1 MRLLAWS
8 IFVVGI
14 ATALL
19 MWGCF
24 RLIRDA
30 EKMGRDPTLLRR
42 RMLRMGLFY
51 ICCAVLGIAR
61 VVIGD
66 LPPMAL
72 IGVPVTAGIAWI
84 LIKQANNVQI
94 PPSNR

>member
-1 MRLLAWS
+1 MRAFALTMVA
-8 IFVVGI
+8 VGI

-30 EKMGRDPTLLRR
+30 EKMERDPTLLRR

-51 ICCAVLGIAR
+51 ICLVLCSASPGSLR
-61 VVIGD
+61 ETC
-66 LPPMAL
+66 LP
-72 IGVPVTAGIAWI
+72 
-84 LIKQANNVQI
+84 
-94 PPSNR
+94 